1 MMTLRL
7 LSNSGRTRPSVDV
20 DVAHDVDAAH
30 AAACYVRY
38 NATAALA
45 ILHSHGRKCV
55 ILVASESIWSQVSEH
70 GARKCK

>member
-45 ILHSHGRKCV
+45 ILHSHGRK
-55 ILVASESIWSQVSEH
+55 
-70 GARKCK
+70 